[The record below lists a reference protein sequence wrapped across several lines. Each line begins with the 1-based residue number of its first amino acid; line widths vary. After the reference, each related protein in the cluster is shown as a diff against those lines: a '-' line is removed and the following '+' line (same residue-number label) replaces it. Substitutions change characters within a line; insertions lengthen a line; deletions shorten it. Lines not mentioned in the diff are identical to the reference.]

1 MTFKV
6 TSTHSVRKCW
16 QLDLDKF
23 VLLNG
28 DWAKHLTTSRS
39 GSVLESVRA
48 SLADTCPYIIAQPY
62 KLLVHEKGSFFK
74 AHTDTQRTPG
84 MYGTLLVHLP
94 SAHSGGEFVAAW
106 TWTAVR
112 PKQRH
117 QGQERAYRSATS
129 KPMADTC
136 QHTALLTKF

>member
-94 SAHSGGEFVAAW
+94 SAHSGGEFVVSVAQPGSMDMDCCETQTAAP
-106 TWTAVR
+106 R
-112 PKQRH
+112 PGACLPQRNFQAH
-117 QGQERAYRSATS
+117 G
-129 KPMADTC
+129 
-136 QHTALLTKF
+136 